1 MSTGKDKIPFI
12 FHIVCAL
19 ETRLLARGAIKG
31 VEISLVFPT
40 IEFEDCWF

>member
-1 MSTGKDKIPFI
+1 MSTGRDKITLNFTVPKF
-12 FHIVCAL
+12 
-19 ETRLLARGAIKG
+19 ETKWLVRGAING